1 VAQLGARLDGIEE
14 VVGSNPIGSTNFKL
28 SFTTSYYVYIL
39 PNKALAS
46 LVIGANVD
54 SRIDSTSEARIS
66 FYPIMDVIYSIYGV
80 ARRGTWRRSI
90 SRQG

>member
-1 VAQLGARLDGIEE
+1 
-14 VVGSNPIGSTNFKL
+14 
-28 SFTTSYYVYIL
+28 
-39 PNKALAS
+39 LAS